1 MASIWKELMFLQGHF
16 VRPADLLEDTAAA
29 VAASAPPA
37 RPDTGACRDAVPDT
51 AALVCSG

>member
-1 MASIWKELMFLQGHF
+1 MATIWKELMFLQGHF

-37 RPDTGACRDAVPDT
+37 RPDTGACHDAVPDT